1 MTNSI
6 AVLIVG
12 INQWEQYTRHLI
24 ETIRA
29 HEPCVEIVCIDN
41 ASDDPYPPNDCIF
54 RTDERLSYAAAINY
68 AVSKTKADWLLSLNN
83 DVTCLGKFADI
94 VNAQEP
100 NTIYGQQIIEED
112 GHVWLGNWLA
122 LIPRDVWDYVGE
134 FDPKFAMCGFEDAD
148 YCIRAAELGIPT
160 KPIDLPFHHYWG
172 ATRWDL
178 PEYSAVRERNID
190 YFEQKHGYRL
200 GREMRVTHG

>member
-1 MTNSI
+1 MKSSI

-12 INQWEQYTRHLI
+12 INQWEWYTLPLI
-24 ETIRA
+24 ESIRTY
-29 HEPCVEIVCIDN
+29 EPDVEIVCIDN
-41 ASDDPYPPNDCIF
+41 ASDKPYPAL
-54 RTDERLSYAAAINY
+54 EYVVSLSQRLSYADAINR
-68 AVSKTKADWLLSLNN
+68 AAERTKADWLLSLNN
-83 DVTCLGKFADI
+83 DVICQGKFADI
-94 VNAQEP
+94 IRAQDK
-100 NTIYGQQIIEED
+100 NTIYGQQIIEEG

-122 LIPRDVWDYVGE
+122 LIPRDVWQRVGN
-134 FDPKFAMCGFEDAD
+134 FDGKFEMCGFEDAD
-148 YCIRAAELGIPT
+148 YCVRAAALGIAT

-178 PEYSAVRERNID
+178 PGYSAARERNMD